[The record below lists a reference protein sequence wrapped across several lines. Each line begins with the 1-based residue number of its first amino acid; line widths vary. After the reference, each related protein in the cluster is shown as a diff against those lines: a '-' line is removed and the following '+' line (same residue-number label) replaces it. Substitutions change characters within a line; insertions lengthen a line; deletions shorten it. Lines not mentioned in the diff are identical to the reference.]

1 MDQQEQ
7 EAIEFEWNNRKIIFC
22 DIDGTL
28 INDNYQISSK
38 TVLALQEL
46 INKDRSYHF
55 ALISGRCCAHEL
67 VFYKELGLKPTG
79 LLIGSNG
86 SQIYNLSSHKMIKE
100 WLIDEDVA
108 QAIYNK
114 LMELENRCH
123 HIQFRVDYNVP
134 PLGYNYHL
142 DEQFWLKYNVGN
154 SVKLRSEFSSK
165 NVLLYT
171 VLNLKECLT
180 EFTDFLAQFHLC
192 CIPGENLTG
201 ISAYGVTKRNAI
213 EYALAVYHTQP
224 KHVCVIG
231 DSKNDVNM
239 FEIPEVYS
247 ITYQDAKP
255 YLKEIAKDV
264 VNLPV
269 SEFIAQGLKDFV
281 HHLDVIDHE
290 KN

>member
-1 MDQQEQ
+1 MDKQEQ

-22 DIDGTL
+22 DVDGTL
-28 INDNYQISSK
+28 INENYQISPIAAK
-38 TVLALQEL
+38 ALKDL
-46 INKDRSYHF
+46 INNDRSFHF
-55 ALISGRCCAHEL
+55 SLISGRCCAHEL
-67 VFYKELGLKPTG
+67 IFYKELGLKPTG

-114 LMELENRCH
+114 LMELEKKCH
-123 HIQFRVDYNVP
+123 HIQFLVNYNVP
-134 PLGYNYHL
+134 PLGYNYNI
-142 DEQFWLKYNVGN
+142 DAKFWEKYNVGN
-154 SVKLRSEFSSK
+154 SVKLRPEFSSK

-171 VLNLKECLT
+171 VLNLQECLE
-180 EFTDFLAQFHLC
+180 EFTSFLSQFHLC
-192 CIPGENLTG
+192 VIPGNNLTG

-213 EYALAVYHTQP
+213 EYTLMAYHTQP

-247 ITYQDAKP
+247 ITYKDAKP
-255 YLKEIAKDV
+255 YLKKIAKDV
-264 VNLPV
+264 VDLPV
-269 SEFIAQGLKDFV
+269 SEFIAKGLDDFK
-281 HHLDVIDHE
+281 HHLEIVDHQ